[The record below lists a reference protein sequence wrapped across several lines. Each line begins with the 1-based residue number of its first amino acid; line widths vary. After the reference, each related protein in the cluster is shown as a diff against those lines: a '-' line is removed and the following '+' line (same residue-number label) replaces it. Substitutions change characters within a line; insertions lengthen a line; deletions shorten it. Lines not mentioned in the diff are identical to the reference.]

1 MDTYS
6 INPVSIIDEAID
18 LSTRLTGTAFPVS
31 IFPNKIQRIIREV
44 HECHNYP
51 TDYIAAAILT
61 AIAVG
66 IGNTHLAQ
74 IKQGWTESPILYM
87 ALIGRPGANKSHPLS
102 FAMKP
107 FLDYDYRQN
116 QEFEKALAKYDELM
130 SMSRKERAESGSE
143 QFPQEPIRKRF
154 LISDVTPEG
163 LSLIH
168 AQNKR
173 GLCLWADELSAWFKN
188 FNRYNNGSEE
198 QFWLSVFS
206 AKTTISDRKNAKSS
220 IFIKRPYISV
230 IGTIQ
235 KKILSELAKG
245 ERSSNGFIDRILF
258 VMPNLQQKARW
269 NDKELPENIE
279 QEWNA
284 IIDKLIQQEYA
295 LNEFGEIEPHIL
307 FFTEEAKKRLYEWQ
321 HHFSEL
327 CDRET
332 NDTIVSI
339 YCKLEI
345 YIIRFCL
352 IIQLARWTC
361 GECDKTYIDLLTVER
376 AIKLTEYFKE
386 SALSVQNILNENA
399 LNSQQQAIVNLLP
412 PAFTTAQAIQ
422 IAEQNGMK
430 ERTLV
435 IDSLSKTYA
444 MTGWRI
450 GYAAGPEELIRN
462 MIKLQENV
470 SACAATPCQVAAI
483 EALEGSQDHLKYMV
497 EQYRLR
503 RDYVIQR
510 IAEIPGLSCHTP
522 AGTFYAFINISRLG
536 MPCEEFAMKLL
547 EEKQVVV
554 VPGTAFGDFG
564 EGYIRLSYATSMECL
579 EQGLEA
585 LEEFVRAHAAQGDR
599 A

>member
-1 MDTYS
+1 
-6 INPVSIIDEAID
+6 
-18 LSTRLTGTAFPVS
+18 
-31 IFPNKIQRIIREV
+31 
-44 HECHNYP
+44 
-51 TDYIAAAILT
+51 
-61 AIAVG
+61 
-66 IGNTHLAQ
+66 
-74 IKQGWTESPILYM
+74 
-87 ALIGRPGANKSHPLS
+87 
-102 FAMKP
+102 MKP

-130 SMSRKERAESGSE
+130 SMSRKERAESGGE

-154 LISDVTPEG
+154 LVSDVTPEG

-279 QEWNA
+279 QEWNT
-284 IIDKLIQQEYA
+284 IIEKLIQQECS
-295 LNEFGEIEPHIL
+295 LNEFGEIEPHVL
-307 FFTEEAKKRLYEWQ
+307 PFSGEAKRRLYEWQ

-361 GECDKTYIDLLTVER
+361 GECDKTHIDLLTVER
-376 AIKLTEYFKE
+376 SIKLTEYFKE
-386 SALSVQNILNENA
+386 SALSVQNILNENT
-399 LNSQQQAIVNLLP
+399 LTNQQQAIVNQLP
-412 PAFTTAQAIQ
+412 SSFTTAQAIEL
-422 IAEQNGMK
+422 AEQNGMK
-430 ERTLV
+430 ERTFQRFLNDN
-435 IDSLSKTYA
+435 IGTLFRKEKHGEYSK
-444 MTGWRI
+444 
-450 GYAAGPEELIRN
+450 
-462 MIKLQENV
+462 
-470 SACAATPCQVAAI
+470 
-483 EALEGSQDHLKYMV
+483 
-497 EQYRLR
+497 
-503 RDYVIQR
+503 
-510 IAEIPGLSCHTP
+510 
-522 AGTFYAFINISRLG
+522 IN
-536 MPCEEFAMKLL
+536 P
-547 EEKQVVV
+547 
-554 VPGTAFGDFG
+554 
-564 EGYIRLSYATSMECL
+564 
-579 EQGLEA
+579 
-585 LEEFVRAHAAQGDR
+585 
-599 A
+599 